1 MELIDKLVEFF
12 KAPKEE
18 TKDIAPEGICAL
30 CWGHYAYDK
39 KIRTVLKDKQ
49 IDVNNHRDSYMKVKK
64 FLVEHV
70 DGPKLKKGL
79 IECCGK
85 CDDSEKNIHK
95 NN

>member
-18 TKDIAPEGICAL
+18 TKDIAPEGTCAL
-30 CWGHYAYDK
+30 CWGHYEYDK

-49 IDVNNHRDSYMKVKK
+49 IDVNNHRDSHMKIKR

-70 DGPKLKKGL
+70 DGMHLKNAT

-85 CDDSEKNIHK
+85 CNSNEEKPK
-95 NN
+95 T